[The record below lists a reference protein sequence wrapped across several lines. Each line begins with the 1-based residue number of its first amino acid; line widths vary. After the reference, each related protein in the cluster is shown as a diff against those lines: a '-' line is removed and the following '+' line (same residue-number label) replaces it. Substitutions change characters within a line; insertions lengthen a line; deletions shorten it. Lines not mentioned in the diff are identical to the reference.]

1 VSAHSLWDQHSWQ
14 LIGVVLLCAVQASLI
29 VALLLSRARRKRS
42 EESLRRSDARN
53 RALLSALPDLMFLQ
67 TRDGVYLDFYARD
80 EGDLLVTPKQF
91 LGKRSRDV
99 LPPDLCERFEQAFEL
114 AIATGGPAL
123 VEYTLTIHGNIR
135 HFEARVVQC
144 EPDAMLSIVR
154 DITDRRHFEEALRQS
169 QERYSLATTSGRVGV
184 WEWDPVTGEMF
195 IDPAVKA
202 MLGYSADELPDRAE
216 VWSDILHPDD
226 RERVSEE
233 ARAHLEGRTPIF
245 ETEVQARG
253 RDGTYVWFLVRAVML
268 ERARDG
274 SRRMVGTTMDI
285 SERRHAEAALREAQ
299 NEVDRLSRLTAMG
312 ELTASIAHEVSQPLC
327 AIVANAQASLR
338 WLPADETQ
346 ALTHVR
352 EALRD
357 IVADANRANEVV
369 QRTRRLF
376 THRPGGKASIDINS
390 VVEEV
395 IGLAKRSLEH
405 AGATVRTDL
414 AAGLP
419 LVHADG
425 VLLQQVLLNLI
436 MNGIEAMAPDGE
448 PTIVIR
454 TSAAETGG
462 VLVAVSDTGTGL
474 QTTEVVDVFEPLRST
489 KPDGMGM
496 GLAISRAIVV
506 AHGGRLWAEP
516 NDGPGATFR
525 FDIPGV
531 EQTSPEIHGSPV
543 NA

>member
-1 VSAHSLWDQHSWQ
+1 MSAHSLWDQHSWE

-53 RALLSALPDLMFLQ
+53 RALLRALPDLMFLQ

-80 EGDLLVTPKQF
+80 EGDLLVSPKQF
-91 LGKRSRDV
+91 LGKSARDV
-99 LPPDLCERFEQAFEL
+99 LPPELCERFEQAFEL

-123 VEYTLTIHGNIR
+123 VEYTLPLRGNIR
-135 HFEARVVQC
+135 YFEARVVQC
-144 EPDAMLSIVR
+144 DPDGMLSIVR

-202 MLGYSADELPDRAE
+202 ILGYSADELPDRAE
-216 VWSDILHPDD
+216 VWSEILHPDD
-226 RERVSEE
+226 RERVSAE
-233 ARAHLEGRTPIF
+233 ARAHLEGRTPVF
-245 ETEVQARG
+245 ETEVQARR
-253 RDGTYVWFLVRAVML
+253 RDGSYVWFLVRAVML

-285 SERRHAEAALREAQ
+285 SERRHAEAALRKAQ

-390 VVEEV
+390 LVEEV
-395 IGLAKRSLEH
+395 IGLAQRSVEH

-506 AHGGRLWAEP
+506 AHGGRLWAES

-525 FDIPGV
+525 FDIPAV
-531 EQTSPEIHGSPV
+531 AQTSPEAQGSPV